1 MCSMDKMEAG
11 TISSQDADARSASSV
26 PTGNPSGTQ
35 RSSISPELSS
45 KLTTVSFFAAVGVV
59 LIHAHP
65 PFSQAGQSDLSLLF
79 ERFLSG
85 PFTSSAV
92 PIFFVIS
99 GYLLAVKTDF
109 GQQPHWYS
117 LTIKKR
123 IKSLLVPYILWNI
136 IHVLTISLVKMLEN
150 IHAGRPMLL
159 YTGLYEP
166 LLSFGN
172 LVRIFGL
179 DLGKPPIEGVLW
191 FVRNLLILF
200 LISPLFMFFMKRR
213 RTAFF
218 FLLFLLVAEG
228 IISYFITLNHGKLWA
243 GCRLE
248 SLLFF
253 SLGMYLAFYPVPH
266 AISRAFRLV
275 LPVFWLTIAFTAALH
290 FPYKH
295 LAITNSFLAYDSD
308 RSRGDMASP
317 RPVSGA
323 PSNRQM
329 EHSEGFFLP
338 LCFSLYHTGN
348 LPVSECGE
356 CFGAETAHSGFR
368 DFLPQVS
375 DPSHLFSVDR
385 RGAETFSAESV
396 PDPCRWTVVSPTRPS
411 RSRCNPFRPPP
422 DPDTAAA
429 KH

>member
-295 LAITNSFLAYDSD
+295 LAITRILFWLTTLTGVGAIWLLPDLFPALRRIGKWSIAKDS
-308 RSRGDMASP
+308 
-317 RPVSGA
+317 
-323 PSNRQM
+323 
-329 EHSEGFFLP
+329 FFLYVFHCIILVIFLSPSVENALGQKLHIPVFGIFCLRFLIP
-338 LCFSLYHTGN
+338 LIFSLLT
-348 LPVSECGE
+348 
-356 CFGAETAHSGFR
+356 AEALKR
-368 DFLPQVS
+368 FLPKVYRI
-375 DPSHLFSVDR
+375 LVGGR
-385 RGAETFSAESV
+385 
-396 PDPCRWTVVSPTRPS
+396 
-411 RSRCNPFRPPP
+411 
-422 DPDTAAA
+422 
-429 KH
+429 

>member
-11 TISSQDADARSASSV
+11 ILSSQDADARSASSV

-35 RSSISPELSS
+35 RSSISPDLSN

-85 PFTSSAV
+85 SFTSSAV

-99 GYLLAVKTDF
+99 GYLFATKTDF

-290 FPYKH
+290 FPYRH
-295 LAITNSFLAYDSD
+295 FVITRILFWLTTLTGVGAIWLLPDLFPALRRIGKWSIAKDS
-308 RSRGDMASP
+308 
-317 RPVSGA
+317 
-323 PSNRQM
+323 
-329 EHSEGFFLP
+329 FFLYIFHCIILVIFLSPSVENALGQKLHIPVFGIFCLRFLIP
-338 LCFSLYHTGN
+338 LIFSLLT
-348 LPVSECGE
+348 
-356 CFGAETAHSGFR
+356 AEALKR
-368 DFLPQVS
+368 FLPKVYRI
-375 DPSHLFSVDR
+375 LVGGR
-385 RGAETFSAESV
+385 
-396 PDPCRWTVVSPTRPS
+396 
-411 RSRCNPFRPPP
+411 
-422 DPDTAAA
+422 
-429 KH
+429 

>member
-1 MCSMDKMEAG
+1 MVCQE
-11 TISSQDADARSASSV
+11 SSYSLSHFSAV
-26 PTGNPSGTQ
+26 HVFYETPPD
-35 RSSISPELSS
+35 RIFLFA
-45 KLTTVSFFAAVGVV
+45 VSFGGRGDHFLFYYIKPRQVMGRM
-59 LIHAHP
+59 P
-65 PFSQAGQSDLSLLF
+65 PGEPSLFFLGNVF
-79 ERFLSG
+79 GFLSG
-85 PFTSSAV
+85 PACHIQGIPACSPRFLADDR
-92 PIFFVIS
+92 FYS
-99 GYLLAVKTDF
+99 GIAF
-109 GQQPHWYS
+109 
-117 LTIKKR
+117 
-123 IKSLLVPYILWNI
+123 
-136 IHVLTISLVKMLEN
+136 
-150 IHAGRPMLL
+150 
-159 YTGLYEP
+159 P
-166 LLSFGN
+166 LQ
-172 LVRIFGL
+172 
-179 DLGKPPIEGVLW
+179 
-191 FVRNLLILF
+191 
-200 LISPLFMFFMKRR
+200 
-213 RTAFF
+213 
-218 FLLFLLVAEG
+218 
-228 IISYFITLNHGKLWA
+228 
-243 GCRLE
+243 
-248 SLLFF
+248 
-253 SLGMYLAFYPVPH
+253 
-266 AISRAFRLV
+266 AFRNNQ
-275 LPVFWLTIAFTAALH
+275 
-290 FPYKH
+290 
-295 LAITNSFLAYDSD
+295 NSFLAYDSD